1 MIRRYHQ
8 KITFPEVFKEFAKLH
23 IKALQF
29 FPITHR
35 ISPVAPEGIKIHE
48 IHKAESLEILI
59 FADFNSLFHSM
70 DGALGSECL
79 REPWPSKISRIFPT
93 EITSYPLS
101 FKISSAVVPVGFN
114 A

>member
-1 MIRRYHQ
+1 MVCSRVSRIISVIRRYHQ

-35 ISPVAPEGIKIHE
+35 ISPVAPEGIEIHE

-79 REPWPSKISRIFPT
+79 RDA
-93 EITSYPLS
+93 L
-101 FKISSAVVPVGFN
+101 AVEDIPDLADRDHIVSVVL
-114 A
+114 

>member
-1 MIRRYHQ
+1 MVCSRVSRIISMIRRDHQ
-8 KITFPEVFKEFAKLH
+8 KIIFPEVFKEFAKLH

-35 ISPVAPEGIKIHE
+35 ISPVAPEGIEIHE

-59 FADFNSLFHSM
+59 FADLNSLFHSM

-79 REPWPSKISRIFPT
+79 RDT
-93 EITSYPLS
+93 LS
-101 FKISSAVVPVGFN
+101 VEDIPNLSDRDHIVPVIL
-114 A
+114 